1 MVVEFLSLQDTMG
14 IVLTVLSVTGATLT
28 TTVLAALFHHRD
40 TPLVRANN
48 SELSFLLLVPLLLV
62 HTGFYWLPCTM
73 ELHATSHLVW
83 SELCDLHS
91 LCPQ

>member
-1 MVVEFLSLQDTMG
+1 MQDTMG

-40 TPLVRANN
+40 TPRTGQQLRA
-48 SELSFLLLVPLLLV
+48 ELPTIGFAHPLLLV
-62 HTGFYWLPCTM
+62 CAGFYWPPCTM

-83 SELCDLHS
+83 SELCDMHC